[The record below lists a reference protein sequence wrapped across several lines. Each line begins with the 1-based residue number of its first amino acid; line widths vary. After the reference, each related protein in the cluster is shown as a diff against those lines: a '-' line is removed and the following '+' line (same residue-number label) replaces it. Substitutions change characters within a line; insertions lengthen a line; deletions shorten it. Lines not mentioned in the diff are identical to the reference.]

1 MPAYALIRLSADA
14 TSTAIATAATAG
26 FLFLFS
32 LAHCIETRG
41 WLRATLM
48 LAAAFTIAL
57 LMEYLGSKHGF
68 LFGNYA
74 YTDNLGFKALNQ
86 VPAIIPIAWFMMLYP
101 SWEMGRLLTRR
112 FSGVMHHVSCIMV
125 AALAMTAW
133 DLSLDPRMV
142 ADGNWIWLDGG
153 LYFCIPLS
161 NFAGWFITS
170 ALIYGFWSRIDK
182 AEWGDQRE
190 KFVEPHSRLPIWAY
204 IITWIGES
212 MANALF
218 WGGPAVALCVF
229 VAMGLFGGPAL
240 RLLIHSN
247 RTTRFQRVTD
257 GEMKG

>member
-32 LAHCIETRG
+32 LAHCMETRG

-48 LAAAFTIAL
+48 LAVAFTIAL

-68 LFGNYA
+68 LFGSYT
-74 YTDNLGFKALNQ
+74 YTDRLGFKAFDQ

-101 SWEMGRLLTRR
+101 AWETGRLLTRR
-112 FSGVMHHVSCIMV
+112 ISGVMHHVSCILI

-133 DLSLDPRMV
+133 DFSLDPRMV
-142 ADGNWIWLDGG
+142 ADGNWVWFDSG
-153 LYFCIPLS
+153 LYFGIPLS
-161 NFAGWFITS
+161 NFAGWFTTS
-170 ALIYGFWSRIDK
+170 ALIYGVWSRIDK
-182 AEWGDQRE
+182 SEWRDQRAQ
-190 KFVEPHSRLPIWAY
+190 FVSLHPRLPVWAY

-229 VAMGLFGGPAL
+229 VAMGLFGTPAL

-247 RTTRFQRVTD
+247 RTTQSQRVAD
-257 GEMKG
+257 GKK